1 MFNMHQIAGGALSPM
16 GFSVYVTDETKEY
29 APGQQIEFAGTVSN
43 IGQHYQNRSHIFI
56 CPVHGLYV
64 FTVSLTSVNDGV
76 PYSAVIIHEGAM
88 LTSVVTH
95 DGNNDQGQALAVTSC
110 YAGERVWVQK
120 QSGTGAVNAH
130 DGSGER
136 LSSFSGYL
144 IKAYYV

>member
-1 MFNMHQIAGGALSPM
+1 MFNMHQIAGGDLSPM

-110 YAGERVWVQK
+110 YAGRGEPCSHLRVVTITAALCVY
-120 QSGTGAVNAH
+120 SGP
-130 DGSGER
+130 
-136 LSSFSGYL
+136 L
-144 IKAYYV
+144 ICGVPSHSVII

>member
-43 IGQHYQNRSHIFI
+43 IGQHYQNRSHMFI
-56 CPVHGLYV
+56 CPVDGLYI
-64 FTVSLTSVNDGV
+64 FTVSFVSVASDVQYNATIM
-76 PYSAVIIHEGAM
+76 YENTM
-88 LTSVVTH
+88 LTSAVTH
-95 DGNNDQGQALAVTSC
+95 VPNNDQGQALAVTSC

-120 QSGTGAVNAH
+120 QTGTGTINAH
-130 DGSGER
+130 DGSDER